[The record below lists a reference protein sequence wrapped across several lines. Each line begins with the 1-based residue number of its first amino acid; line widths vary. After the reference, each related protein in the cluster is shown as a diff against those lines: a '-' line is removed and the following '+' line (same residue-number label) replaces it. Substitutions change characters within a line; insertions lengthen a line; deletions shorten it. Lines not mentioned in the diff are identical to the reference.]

1 MKTSPSQVNT
11 RTARISNE
19 ALELLKAWS
28 YLMGTSVATELDRLL
43 YEHCINLEIG
53 DIKEEQLALVKAVED
68 YRAKRTI
75 ELGLSNE
82 EKEL

>member
-11 RTARISNE
+11 CTARVSKE
-19 ALELLKAWS
+19 AKALLQAWS
-28 YLMGTSVATELDRLL
+28 DLMGTSVATELDRLL

-82 EKEL
+82 KKEL